1 MIGDAVDKHRVAHQT
16 AGQLEPRFSLLTKLL
31 IHPSLSIFARTERH
45 PPPALFPPFFTHS
58 SIILERGTLFSI
70 MMVLSASVCADGG
83 AES

>member
-45 PPPALFPPFFTHS
+45 SPPSLLHSLFYYFRTRDSLFDHDGV
-58 SIILERGTLFSI
+58 ER
-70 MMVLSASVCADGG
+70 
-83 AES
+83 